1 MNIYKTIVLPEQKS
15 VKIKLISD
23 ELGSTSIGMQIDRIP
38 SLIRSE
44 YLSTSEIENNSGI
57 TLVELTSKTASS
69 RNTYTEKEKQ
79 KRVVTNTKRWRFTEE
94 DYTKENQLDL
104 LKSIQ
109 HMEPGISTD
118 SQVCVLQQL
127 NQKVAGYKSQ
137 DIAKDIYNPIL
148 FVTRERVIELLIASE
163 LKCHY
168 CKNDV
173 KVLYEIVREPLQW
186 TLDRID
192 NDYGHN
198 TGNLF
203 VACLSCNL
211 RRRTIYHERY
221 VMTKICTNVI
231 KLS

>member
-1 MNIYKTIVLPEQKS
+1 MKKTIVLPEQKS
-15 VKIKLISD
+15 VKIKPTSD
-23 ELGSTSIGMQIDRIP
+23 ELRYTSISPQ
-38 SLIRSE
+38 E
-44 YLSTSEIENNSGI
+44 CLSTSEIENNSGI

-69 RNTYTEKEKQ
+69 RNTSTEKEKQ

-94 DYTKENQLDL
+94 DYKKENQLGL

-109 HMEPGISTD
+109 HMEASISTD

>member
-1 MNIYKTIVLPEQKS
+1 LSKTVVLPEQKS
-15 VKIKLISD
+15 VKIKP
-23 ELGSTSIGMQIDRIP
+23 TR
-38 SLIRSE
+38 
-44 YLSTSEIENNSGI
+44 EIELSPDSGSR
-57 TLVELTSKTASS
+57 TTS
-69 RNTYTEKEKQ
+69 TEKEKQ

-94 DYTKENQLDL
+94 DYTKENQIDL

-109 HMEPGISTD
+109 NMETGISSD
-118 SQVCVLQQL
+118 PQICVLQQL
-127 NQKVAGYKSQ
+127 NQKVAGYKAQ
-137 DIAKDIYNPIL
+137 DIAKDLYNPIL
-148 FVTRERVIELLIASE
+148 FVTRENIIELLVESE
-163 LKCHY
+163 LQCHY
-168 CKNDV
+168 CKNDI
-173 KVLYEIVREPLQW
+173 KVLYEIVRDPLQW

-198 TGNLF
+198 AGNLF